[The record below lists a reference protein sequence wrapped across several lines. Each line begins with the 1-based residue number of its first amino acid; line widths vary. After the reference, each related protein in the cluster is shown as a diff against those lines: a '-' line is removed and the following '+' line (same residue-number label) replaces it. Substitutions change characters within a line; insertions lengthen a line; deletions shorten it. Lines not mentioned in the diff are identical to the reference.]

1 MWGQMLPPYHRP
13 LFWEITPPQ
22 GHIVQEKYSTFFSCA
37 ASAVGMANLHLES
50 ATKLMNCKNGPLGH
64 ILPCS

>member
-1 MWGQMLPPYHRP
+1 
-13 LFWEITPPQ
+13 
-22 GHIVQEKYSTFFSCA
+22 
-37 ASAVGMANLHLES
+37 MANLHLES